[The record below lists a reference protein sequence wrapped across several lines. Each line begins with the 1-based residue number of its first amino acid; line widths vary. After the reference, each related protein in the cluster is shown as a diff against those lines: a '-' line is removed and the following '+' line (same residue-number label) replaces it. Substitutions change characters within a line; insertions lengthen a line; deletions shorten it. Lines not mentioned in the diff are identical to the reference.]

1 MNYSFISPALSE
13 LDEAAYH
20 YEKQVEGLGGEFLRE
35 VDSQLIG
42 FVLSLK
48 LGEKFQSITD
58 IAYYSAFH
66 TPSFTHSSSQIRL
79 SSIRFFTKAVSPLL
93 GNLIYKFPKT
103 CKHHDLL
110 GISPH

>member
-13 LDEAAYH
+13 LDEAAYY
-20 YEKQVEGLGGEFLRE
+20 YEKQVEGLGGEFLRG
-35 VDSQLIG
+35 VDSAIDRICSFPEAWG
-42 FVLSLK
+42 K
-48 LGEKFQSITD
+48 IQSITD

-79 SSIRFFTKAVSPLL
+79 SSIRFFTKAVSLLL